1 MRLKTSSEGFRRQQT
16 DIVVETN
23 SDCMM
28 AAETHFLP
36 ASKNKNCKSKNS
48 TVQRKPHFLK
58 KDMEQLPAFQGF
70 FFFKR
75 TEVSKHPCYF
85 TRQQML
91 LARFLFFFLLVFFYG
106 RTCLFKQKGNT
117 KHICYL

>member
-1 MRLKTSSEGFRRQQT
+1 MSFKGGKEIRLKTSSEGFRRQQT

-36 ASKNKNCKSKNS
+36 ASKSKNCKSKNS

-58 KDMEQLPAFQGF
+58 KDTEQLPAFQGF
-70 FFFKR
+70 FFLNR
-75 TEVSKHPCYF
+75 L
-85 TRQQML
+85 R
-91 LARFLFFFLLVFFYG
+91 
-106 RTCLFKQKGNT
+106 
-117 KHICYL
+117 